1 MPRGRRAVNGSENPV
16 DTDSPSNDTPTPPP
30 RSIFPITP
38 TPSKDRDIVKVNNA
52 SLTELKNALDDA
64 IKRVRNVTLFP
75 PVSEL
80 DFWDHTV
87 PLSP

>member
-1 MPRGRRAVNGSENPV
+1 MARGRRAVNGKEPAVDSDSHSEA
-16 DTDSPSNDTPTPPP
+16 TPTPQP

-64 IKRVRNVTLFP
+64 IKRVRDNVF
-75 PVSEL
+75 S
-80 DFWDHTV
+80 HMRA
-87 PLSP
+87 